1 MTTDFVIHYE
11 QASRYFCD
19 LVAQIGADQWS
30 APTPCSEWDVRALV
44 DHVVRGNLA
53 VVPVLDGIELAEL
66 GRLDIARPD
75 FDVLGHDPLTAVRR
89 SVDVAVEAFTRP
101 GVLDT
106 VVHHPAGDMRGR
118 RLAGLCFNDNLV
130 HGWDLA
136 QAIGVDAAL
145 DPVLVEAALAYLAP
159 VADSLP
165 RRYFATAPEVGPTTD
180 RQIQLLALLGR
191 DPQAWNRSA

>member
-1 MTTDFVIHYE
+1 MAIDFVPLYE
-11 QASRYFCD
+11 QASRRFCD
-19 LVAQIGADQWS
+19 LVARVGAEQWG

-53 VVPVLDGIELAEL
+53 VVPVLDGIPLADL

-75 FDVLGHDPLTAVRR
+75 VDVLGADPLTAVRR
-89 SVDVAVEAFTRP
+89 SVDVAVEAFAQP

-106 VVHHPAGDMRGR
+106 VVHHPVGDLRGR
-118 RLAGLCFNDNLV
+118 RLAGLCFTDNLV

-136 QAIGVDAAL
+136 QAIGVDVTL
-145 DPVLVEAALAYLAP
+145 DPMLVEAAHAFFAP

-165 RRYFATAPEVGPTTD
+165 TGHFAAPPEVGPTTD
-180 RQIQLLALLGR
+180 RQTELLALLGR
-191 DPQAWNRSA
+191 DARASSWAR